1 MTAPDRQV
9 ADRILEALRA
19 AEVLSDDT
27 LARISQRLADGT
39 ITSDDWVHELERDL
53 TEHAG

>member
-39 ITSDDWVHELERDL
+39 ITSDDWMHELERDL